1 MNLNE
6 GFLSEGVGHSREN
19 IGFGLYRLE
28 IQIFTL
34 SLTSYVIFNMVLNFF
49 MDQNLHMVNNAQVGQ
64 LSRIK

>member
-19 IGFGLYRLE
+19 IGFGPYRLE